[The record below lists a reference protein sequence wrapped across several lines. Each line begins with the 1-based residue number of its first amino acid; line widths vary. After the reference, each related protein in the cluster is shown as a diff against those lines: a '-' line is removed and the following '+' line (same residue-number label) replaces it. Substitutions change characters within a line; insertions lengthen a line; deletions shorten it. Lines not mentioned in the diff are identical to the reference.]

1 MKISE
6 QVKSLIKE
14 ISGVDK
20 INIKKKLQDDLGIDS
35 LGLITLLV
43 EIEERFGFE
52 LEEADMDPF
61 ALQTV
66 SDVIKLVEKYN
77 EKKC

>member
-20 INIKKKLQDDLGIDS
+20 ITINKKLQDDLGIDS

-52 LEEADMDPF
+52 LEESDMDPF
-61 ALQTV
+61 AMQTV